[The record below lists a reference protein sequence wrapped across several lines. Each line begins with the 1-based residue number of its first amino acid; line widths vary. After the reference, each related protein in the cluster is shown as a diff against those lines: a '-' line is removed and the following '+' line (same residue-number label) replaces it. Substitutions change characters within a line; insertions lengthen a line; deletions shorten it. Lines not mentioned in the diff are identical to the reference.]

1 MNRRELIKGLGMAS
15 ASLPF
20 LAMDFKSN
28 PALKEWK
35 NTFTDD
41 KVKDEA
47 YWKKFKKDFYD
58 VSKDFINLEN
68 GFFGVQP
75 VPVYKAYLKNI
86 ERLNQNSSKYLR
98 TEYGN
103 DLKEIMKQL
112 AEFSGVDPEELLI
125 TRNATEAMNIIINGL
140 DLNEG
145 DEVILHKQDYYSMI
159 EAFEMLEKQKGI
171 KIKTIR
177 VPLIPKNDEEILSKY
192 EAAVTSKTKC
202 ILTTHMIHLTGQI
215 MPVKKIADKFKP
227 QGIDVIVD
235 AAHSFS
241 QIDFKLPDLGCDFV
255 GVNLHKWFGNPL
267 GAGLLYVKKDRIKD
281 LTPMFG
287 DSAKKE
293 DDIKRLGHFGTLSVP
308 IIMTIPEAKAFN
320 DMVTIPL
327 KEKRLRYLQNYWT
340 KEAAG
345 IPKVNITTPTEDP
358 NRSCAIASFA
368 IEGMETKDA
377 ISKLMEKYKVFTVIR
392 YLEDQE
398 VVRVTP
404 TLYNNT
410 DELDVLLEG
419 LKDLAS

>member
-1 MNRRELIKGLGMAS
+1 MAS

-20 LAMDFKSN
+20 LAMDLKSD
-28 PALKEWK
+28 PALAEWK
-35 NTFTDD
+35 GTFTDD
-41 KVKDEA
+41 KEKDEA
-47 YWKKFKKDFYD
+47 FWKKFKKDFYD

-86 ERLNQNSSKYLR
+86 ERLNMNSSRYLR

-103 DLKEIMKQL
+103 DLKMIMKQL
-112 AEFSGVDPEELLI
+112 AEFSGVSDEELLI

-140 DLNEG
+140 DLKEG

-171 KIKTIR
+171 KIKVIR
-177 VPLIPKNDEEILSKY
+177 IPLVPKNDEEILGKY
-192 EAAVTSKTKC
+192 EAAVTDKTKC
-202 ILTTHMIHLTGQI
+202 ILVTHMIHLTGQI

-235 AAHSFS
+235 AAHSFA
-241 QIDFKLPDLGCDFV
+241 QVDYKLGDLNCDFV

-281 LTPMFG
+281 LQPMFG

-293 DDIKRLGHFGTLSVP
+293 DDIRRLGHFGTLSVP
-308 IIMTIPEAKAFN
+308 IVMTIPDAKSFN

-327 KEKRLRYLQNYWT
+327 KERRLRYLQNYWT
-340 KEAAG
+340 KEASG
-345 IPKVNITTPTEDP
+345 IPKVTVTTPTNDP
-358 NRSCAIASFA
+358 ARSCAIASFA
-368 IEGMETKDA
+368 IEGMKTEDV
-377 ISKLMEKYKVFTVIR
+377 ISGLLEKHNVFTVIR
-392 YLEDQE
+392 HLEDQD

-404 TLYNNT
+404 NLYNNT
-410 DELDVLLEG
+410 GEMDVLLEG
-419 LKDLAS
+419 IKDLAS